1 MEFKRL
7 NNMTGEDPVM
17 NRRIA
22 SIFLNDFETFKEL
35 FSSITSPSQMGQVQF
50 ALHKIKPSLVIFEMD
65 ELLERY
71 EEMLAKVKSGI
82 TISEDDEEIVSI
94 IGETNNQIARV
105 KDFLNSL

>member
-7 NNMTGEDPVM
+7 NNMTGKDPVM

-22 SIFLNDFETFKEL
+22 SIFLNDLETFKEL

-65 ELLERY
+65 ELLEQY
-71 EEMLAKVKSGI
+71 EEILAKVKLGI
-82 TISEDDEEIVSI
+82 AISEEDEGLVSLI
-94 IGETNNQIARV
+94 QESNNQIARV
-105 KDFLNSL
+105 KQFLSSM

>member
-1 MEFKRL
+1 
-7 NNMTGEDPVM
+7 MTGEDPVM

-22 SIFLNDFETFKEL
+22 SIFLNDFEAFKEL